1 MAEARGIC
9 VRATGAANAL
19 SCYHRCVARISPTG
33 PRLDV
38 RDLQIVLAVAS
49 AGSTAGAS
57 SVLHLTQSAVSRAL
71 LLAEDRLGAR
81 VFERSPRG
89 LTPTREGE
97 RLLRGA
103 GLVLAQ
109 LVELEESV
117 REPEVKL
124 VQVRLV
130 CECYTAYRWL
140 PSTLK
145 ELRRRL
151 PSLEVT
157 LAVDHTNDPVSA
169 LAAGEVD
176 VALLTTSPV
185 RDGLRERPLFSD
197 EIVFVVATSHP
208 LAARSSITLHDLRK
222 HPLITGNTPAAEQ
235 AWFMRRVFGRMRPT
249 LEFLRLPLTEAIVDA
264 TRAGLGIAVLSEW
277 IAGAYVASGGLV
289 VKRLAS
295 EPLRRPWRIAYR
307 REAAEAARQLTT
319 AIQGAAPHL
328 DGEPMTVSPV
338 SVVRSARAAR
348 VR

>member
-1 MAEARGIC
+1 
-9 VRATGAANAL
+9 
-19 SCYHRCVARISPTG
+19 VARISPPG
-33 PRLDV
+33 PRLDI

-49 AGSTAGAS
+49 AGSTSGAS

-71 LLAEDRLGAR
+71 LLAEEKLGAR
-81 VFERSPRG
+81 IFERSPRG
-89 LTPTREGE
+89 LNPTPEGE

-117 REPEVKL
+117 KEPEVRPVHL
-124 VQVRLV
+124 RLV

-140 PSTLK
+140 PSTLT
-145 ELRRRL
+145 ELRRRVPRL
-151 PSLEVT
+151 KVT
-157 LAVDHTNDPVSA
+157 LAIDHTSDPVSA
-169 LAAGEVD
+169 LATGKVD

-197 EIVFVVATSHP
+197 EIVFVVAASHP
-208 LAARSSITLHDLRK
+208 LASRATITPHDLRK
-222 HPLITGNTPAAEQ
+222 YPLITGNTPAAEQ
-235 AWFMRRVFGRMRPT
+235 SWFMRRVYGRMRPT

-307 REAAEAARQLTT
+307 REATEAARQLTT
-319 AIQGAAPHL
+319 AIQGVAPRL
-328 DGEPMTVSPV
+328 DGERSTVSPM
-338 SVVRSARAAR
+338 SVVRLAARSAR
-348 VR
+348 VRASSSR